1 MKIPYYN
8 DTEHY
13 KTVGTMLV
21 PPGETRE
28 VDASMLPDYAAAD
41 LALDDDAPVHI
52 VDVLLGGPHSELLSA
67 IPVLA
72 REDLE
77 QLSEREQ
84 AEGRRKD
91 VLAAVSERLLTL
103 ASESLGVP
111 GESLPPK
118 EDEGGEA
125 GEHAESLGVDLAAGE
140 SETAIV
146 TAQVSEAGLLV
157 EDVQVVK
164 AKGKQK

>member
-1 MKIPYYN
+1 MKIPFYN
-8 DTEHY
+8 DSEHY
-13 KTVGTMLV
+13 KTVGTQLI

-28 VDASMLPDYAAAD
+28 VDATMLPGYAAAE

-52 VDVLLGGPHSELLSA
+52 VDSLLAGSLHELLSA

-77 QLSEREQ
+77 LLGEREQ

-111 GESLPPK
+111 GESLPPP
-118 EDEGGEA
+118 EDDD
-125 GEHAESLGVDLAAGE
+125 GEHAEILGADLAAGE

>member
-41 LALDDDAPVHI
+41 LALDEDAPVHI
-52 VDVLLGGPHSELLSA
+52 VDALLAGPFSELLSA

-77 QLSEREQ
+77 QLGEREQ

-103 ASESLGVP
+103 ASESLGAP
-111 GESLPPK
+111 GESRPPL
-118 EDEGGEA
+118 EGEGGEVDETQ
-125 GEHAESLGVDLAAGE
+125 GLDLAAGE
-140 SETAIV
+140 SDTATV
-146 TAQVSEAGLLV
+146 NVLASDAGALV
-157 EDVQVVK
+157 VEPK
-164 AKGKQK
+164 ATKGKQK

>member
-13 KTVGTMLV
+13 KTIGTMLV

-28 VDASMLPDYAAAD
+28 VDASLLTDYAAAD

-52 VDVLLGGPHSELLSA
+52 VDALLAGPLSELLSA

-77 QLSEREQ
+77 QLGEREQ

-111 GESLPPK
+111 GETLPPP
-118 EDEGGEA
+118 EDEGGA
-125 GEHAESLGVDLAAGE
+125 TGEHAETLGADLAAGE
-140 SETAIV
+140 SDTATV
-146 TAQVSEAGLLV
+146 DVLASDAGALV
-157 EDVQVVK
+157 VRLK
-164 AKGKQK
+164 AAKGKQK

>member
-8 DTEHY
+8 DTDHY

-28 VDASMLPDYAAAD
+28 VDASMLSDFSAAD

-52 VDVLLGGPHSELLSA
+52 VDALLAGSLFELLSA

-77 QLSEREQ
+77 QLGEREQ

-111 GESLPPK
+111 GESLPPQ
-118 EDEGGEA
+118 EDDD
-125 GEHAESLGVDLAAGE
+125 GEHAEILGADLAAGE
-140 SETAIV
+140 TDTATV
-146 TAQVSEAGLLV
+146 DVLASDAGALV
-157 EDVQVVK
+157 VEPK
-164 AKGKQK
+164 AAKGKQK